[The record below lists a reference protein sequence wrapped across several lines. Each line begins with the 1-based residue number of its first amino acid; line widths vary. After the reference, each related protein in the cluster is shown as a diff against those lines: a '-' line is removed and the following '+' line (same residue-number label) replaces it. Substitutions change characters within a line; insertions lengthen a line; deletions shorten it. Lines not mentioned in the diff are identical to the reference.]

1 MIPSWGSGIIYKLLI
16 SVLITK
22 LSGGF
27 GNVGIGRE
35 VKKTD
40 PHFLFKDCHL
50 CPRHCGVNRLNQRKV
65 APSGFC
71 GESSL
76 LRVAHVGPHFG
87 EEPSLTGKNG
97 SGTVFFSGC
106 ALKCSIC
113 QNYQI
118 SRDGLGQSMSVHDLY
133 FMLEEMIQ
141 IDKVHNINLVTP
153 DHFFPHVFRLVALLR
168 RNGHDLPVI
177 YNLSGYQSTA
187 LLAWA
192 EDSADIYLPD
202 FKYAN
207 PALSKHLSKCKDYPS
222 VALEAIAE
230 MVRQKGF
237 LDASVKGTSLAKKGV
252 LVRHMILP
260 GEVQNSIDAL
270 TSLILEFGSELPI
283 SLMSQYYPIVPQAGR
298 DLNRPITQE
307 EFDRVYAHV
316 LDLGLENLYVQFLD
330 KESSI
335 QGLPP
340 SFLPDFR
347 QENPF
352 SAEYPLD

>member
-1 MIPSWGSGIIYKLLI
+1 ML
-16 SVLITK
+16 
-22 LSGGF
+22 
-27 GNVGIGRE
+27 N
-35 VKKTD
+35 TD
-40 PHFLFKDCHL
+40 PLLLFKDCRL

-65 APSGFC
+65 APSSFC

-87 EEPSLTGKNG
+87 EEPPITGKNG

-106 ALKCSIC
+106 SLKCSIC
-113 QNYQI
+113 QNHQI
-118 SRDGLGQSMSVHDLY
+118 SIDGLGKRISVHDLY
-133 FMLEEMIQ
+133 FRLEEMIR

-187 LLAWA
+187 LLSLS
-192 EDSADIYLPD
+192 EDYVDIYLPD

-207 PALSKHLSKCKDYPS
+207 PALSKRLSKCKDYPS
-222 VALEAIAE
+222 VALDAISE

-237 LDASVKGTSLAKKGV
+237 LDSSVKGTSLAKKGV

-260 GEVQNSIDAL
+260 GRVQNSMDAL
-270 TSLILEFGSELPI
+270 TSLFLEFGSELPI
-283 SLMSQYYPIVPQAGR
+283 SLMSQYYPVFPQEER

-307 EFDRVYAHV
+307 EFDRVYAHA
-316 LDLGLENLYVQFLD
+316 LDLGIENLFVQFLD
-330 KESSI
+330 KGTSI
-335 QGLPP
+335 QGHPP

-347 QENPF
+347 QKNPF
-352 SAEYPLD
+352 LNTLPKSTV

>member
-1 MIPSWGSGIIYKLLI
+1 M
-16 SVLITK
+16 

-27 GNVGIGRE
+27 GKVGIGRK

-40 PHFLFKDCHL
+40 PLLLFKDCRL

-65 APSGFC
+65 APPSFC

-87 EEPSLTGKNG
+87 EEPPITGKNG

-106 ALKCSIC
+106 SLKCSIC
-113 QNYQI
+113 QNHQI
-118 SRDGLGQSMSVHDLY
+118 SRDGLGNTISVHDLY
-133 FMLEEMIQ
+133 LRLEEMIRV
-141 IDKVHNINLVTP
+141 DKVHNINLVTP
-153 DHFFPHVFRLVALLR
+153 DHFFPHVFELVTLLR

-177 YNLSGYQSTA
+177 YNLSGYQSTT

-192 EDSADIYLPD
+192 EDFVDIYLPD

-207 PALSKHLSKCKDYPS
+207 PALSKHLSNCKEYPS
-222 VALEAIAE
+222 VALDAISV

-237 LDASVKGTSLAKKGV
+237 LAASVEGTSLAKKGV

-260 GEVQNSIDAL
+260 GEVRNSMDAL
-270 TSLILEFGSELPI
+270 TSLFLEFGSGLPI
-283 SLMSQYYPIVPQAGR
+283 SLMSQYYPVLPQEGR

-307 EFDRVYAHV
+307 EFDRVYAHA

-330 KESSI
+330 NGTSI
-335 QGLPP
+335 EGCPP
-340 SFLPDFR
+340 SFLPDFH
-347 QENPF
+347 QKNPF
-352 SAEYPLD
+352 LNTVPKSTI